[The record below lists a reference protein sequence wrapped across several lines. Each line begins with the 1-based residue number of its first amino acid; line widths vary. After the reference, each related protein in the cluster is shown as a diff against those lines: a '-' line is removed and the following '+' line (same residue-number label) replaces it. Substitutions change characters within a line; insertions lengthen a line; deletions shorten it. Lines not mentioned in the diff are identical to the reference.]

1 MEKLKSCPF
10 CGHSRNLSIE
20 DAGGVDRYV
29 NGEPSP
35 SGTGGTVCA
44 MPTDDERAEIARI
57 IGWLEGFSPSVW
69 LLIELCNKKG
79 VPIISDTVCAEYD
92 EKVKR
97 LWSLVMG
104 GEGGVRDAD

>member
-1 MEKLKSCPF
+1 M
-10 CGHSRNLSIE
+10 
-20 DAGGVDRYV
+20 
-29 NGEPSP
+29 
-35 SGTGGTVCA
+35 T

-57 IGWLEGFSPSVW
+57 IGWLDGFSPSVW

-97 LWSLVMG
+97 LWSLVIGDEG
-104 GEGGVRDAD
+104 GECDADR